1 MTAQTQPSSVITRFA
16 PSPTGRL
23 HVGGARTALFCWAF
37 ANRAKSGQGD
47 GGSFLLRIEDTD
59 RVRSSDDATRSILAA
74 LSWLGI
80 DWDEGPELAVDG
92 RSIGGDPR
100 GIAPFNQAARLGLYN
115 EQIERLIAEGKAY
128 PAFETPEE
136 IEAARA
142 KARESK
148 VQYRYDRAALAIPAE
163 ESAARIAAGEDHV
176 VRFRMPDEPI
186 TVVDHALGEV
196 TIADTELDDFIIR
209 KRDGYP
215 TYHLAVV
222 VDDWLMGVTHIL
234 RGQEH
239 LINTPRH
246 VALQRAL
253 GAPTPEYA
261 HMTLI
266 FNPDGSKMSKRD
278 KDKTLKKA
286 VRDAGL
292 EASPIEAIGAEE
304 WGGWLKDK
312 TRQLPT
318 DKLNA
323 LAAHLGVDLP
333 EIDVD
338 DFRASGYLPE
348 ALTNYLA
355 LLGWNPKAKN
365 EDGTDLEFFDLD
377 YLASHFDFAG
387 LSKAPSKFDRA
398 KLLSFNADR
407 IQNRMGD
414 AEFAQRWRAWAG
426 EFDPALCDRLSASDM
441 AMLAPAIRPRCKTL
455 KDGRA
460 NVAFALVE
468 TEAIE
473 YDAKAVKKNLHK
485 NEGAGLGVLG
495 EVRDVL
501 SELGDWAP
509 ETIHGAIEHFAKERE
524 LGMGNVAQPLRVA
537 IAGVAVTPPL
547 GETLAVVGRAATL
560 QRIDR
565 CLARCKLV
573 EAG

>member
-1 MTAQTQPSSVITRFA
+1 MPDSPTVVTRFA

-37 ANRAKSGQGD
+37 ANRAKASG

-59 RVRSSDDATRSILAA
+59 RQRSSDDATRSILAA

-80 DWDEGPELAVDG
+80 DWDEGPELAVGG
-92 RSIGGDPR
+92 RTIGGDPR
-100 GIAPFNQAARLGLYN
+100 GMAPFNQAARLELYN

-128 PAFETPEE
+128 AAFETPEE
-136 IEAARA
+136 IDAARQAA
-142 KARESK
+142 KERKE
-148 VQYRYDRAALAIPAE
+148 QYRYDRAALKIPAE
-163 ESAARIAAGEDHV
+163 EAVARVAAGEDHV

-209 KRDGYP
+209 KRDGFP

-222 VDDWLMGVTHIL
+222 VDDWLMGVTHVL

-278 KDKTLKKA
+278 KDKALKAA

-292 EASPIEAIGAEE
+292 ESSPIDAIDAEE

-323 LAAHLGVDLP
+323 LADHLGVDLP

-377 YLASHFDFAG
+377 YLASHFDFGG

-398 KLLSFNADR
+398 KLLAFNADR
-407 IQNRMGD
+407 IQNRMSD

-426 EFDPALCDRLSASDM
+426 EHDAALCERLSEADM

-468 TEAIE
+468 TDSIA
-473 YDAKAVKKNLHK
+473 YDEKAVKKNLHK
-485 NEGAGLGVLG
+485 NEGAGLEVLG
-495 EVRDVL
+495 EIRDVL
-501 SELGDWAP
+501 AEVGDWAP
-509 ETIHGAIEHFAKERE
+509 ETIHGAIEAFASERE

-547 GETLAVVGRAATL
+547 GETLAVVGREVTL

-565 CLARCKLV
+565 CLAQCKPA
-573 EAG
+573 EA